1 MADKPLTLAEATDRA
16 KALRQQLN
24 QYSHEYYVQDKPSVE
39 DYVYDRLY
47 KELVDI
53 ETEFPDLITADS
65 PTQRVGGKILQGF
78 EKVTHDIQMYSL
90 NDGFSKEDIYD
101 FDERVR
107 KLAGGPV
114 TYCCELKIDGLA
126 ISLKYENG
134 KFVQGATRGDGTVG
148 ENITENLKTVKSIPL
163 ELKKPISIEV
173 RGECY
178 MPKQSFVN
186 LNKEREEAGQD
197 VFANPRNA
205 AAGSLRQLDTSIVSK
220 RNLNTF
226 LYTVADFGPMTA
238 QTQFDALNEL
248 SEIGLRTNPEKTL
261 CQSIDEVWAYIEEYH
276 EKRVDLPYEIDGI
289 VIKVNEFSVQDELGF
304 TVKAPRWAIAYKF
317 PPEEAQTVVE
327 AIEWTI
333 GRTGV
338 VTPTAVMQP
347 VRVAGSTVS
356 RASLHNADFIAMKDI
371 RLNDTVIIYK
381 AGDIIPEVAQ
391 VLTEKRAADSQPY
404 EIPTHCPVCDSELV
418 HLDEEVALRCINPK
432 CPAQIKEGLNHFV
445 SRNAMNIDGLG
456 PRVLEQMYDK
466 HLVADV
472 ADLYFLTKEQLM
484 TLDKIKEKSAN
495 NIFKAI
501 AASRDNSVERLIFGL
516 GIRHVGAKAAKILAE
531 HFGTLEAV
539 SHATKEEVV
548 ALDSIGE
555 TIADSLVTYF
565 ENEEV
570 HQLLDE
576 LKKAGVNFD
585 YKGIRS
591 SQLAAV
597 ESPFKD
603 KTVVLTGKL
612 THYTREEA
620 KEKIENLGGKVTGS
634 VSKKTDIVVAGEEA
648 GSKLTKAQDLGIAV
662 WDEQEMVSAIDESH
676 TTNSAEQ

>member
-47 KELVDI
+47 QELVDI

-472 ADLYFLTKEQLM
+472 ADLYFLTEEQLM

>member
-472 ADLYFLTKEQLM
+472 ADLYFLTEEQLM

>member
-1 MADKPLTLAEATDRA
+1 MEQPLTLAQAIEQA
-16 KALRQQLN
+16 KELRIKLN
-24 QYSHEYYVQDKPSVE
+24 QYSHEYYVADQPTVE

-78 EKVTHDIQMYSL
+78 EKVTHDVQMYSL

-101 FDERVR
+101 FDERVQ
-107 KLAGGPV
+107 KLAGRAV
-114 TYCCELKIDGLA
+114 SYCCELKIDGLA

-134 KFVQGATRGDGTVG
+134 QFVQGATRGDGTVG
-148 ENITENLKTVKSIPL
+148 ENITENLKTIKSIPL

-178 MPKQSFVN
+178 MPKQSFVD
-186 LNKEREEAGQD
+186 LNQAREEAGQD
-197 VFANPRNA
+197 IFANPRNA
-205 AAGSLRQLDTSIVSK
+205 AAGSLRQLDTSIVAK

-238 QTQFDALNEL
+238 QTQADALNEL
-248 SEIGLRTNPEKTL
+248 AEIGLRTNPERKL
-261 CQSIDEVWAYIEEYH
+261 CQTIDDVWAYIEEYH
-276 EKRVDLPYEIDGI
+276 EKRAELPYEIDGI
-289 VIKVNEFSVQDELGF
+289 VIKVNDFSVQDELGF

-317 PPEEAQTVVE
+317 PPEEAKTVIE
-327 AIEWTI
+327 EIEWTI

-338 VTPTAVMQP
+338 VTPTAVMTP
-347 VRVAGSTVS
+347 VRVAGTTVS
-356 RASLHNADFIAMKDI
+356 RASLHNPDFIEMKDI

-391 VLTEKRAADSQPY
+391 VVLDDRAEDSRPY
-404 EIPTHCPVCDSELV
+404 QVPTHCPVCASELV

-456 PRVLEQMYDK
+456 PRVLAQMYDK
-466 HLVADV
+466 ELVADV
-472 ADLYFLTKEQLM
+472 ADLYFLDEDQLM

-495 NIFKAI
+495 NIYTAI
-501 AASRDNSVERLIFGL
+501 QASKENSVERLIFGL

-531 HFGTLEAV
+531 HFGDLKRISQA
-539 SHATKEEVV
+539 KQEEVV
-548 ALDSIGE
+548 ALESMGE

-570 HQLLDE
+570 HELMDE
-576 LKKAGVNFD
+576 LTKAGVNFE
-585 YKGIRS
+585 YKGVRT
-591 SQLAAV
+591 SQLEAV

-634 VSKKTDIVVAGEEA
+634 VSKKTDLVVAGAEA
-648 GSKLTKAQDLGIAV
+648 GSKLTKAEQLGIEV
-662 WDEQEMVSAIDESH
+662 WDEQQMVSAIDESFVK
-676 TTNSAEQ
+676 ED

>member
-1 MADKPLTLAEATDRA
+1 MADQPLTLAEATE
-16 KALRQQLN
+16 KAQELRTQLN
-24 QYSHEYYVQDKPSVE
+24 HYSHEYYVEDKPTVE

-47 KELVDI
+47 KELLDI
-53 ETEFPDLITADS
+53 ETNYPDLITADS

-78 EKVTHDIQMYSL
+78 EKVTHDVQMFSL
-90 NDGFSKEDIYD
+90 NDGFSKEDIFD
-101 FDERVR
+101 FDERVQ
-107 KLAGGPV
+107 KLAGKQVG
-114 TYCCELKIDGLA
+114 YCCELKIDGLA
-126 ISLKYENG
+126 IALKYENG

-163 ELKKPISIEV
+163 ELKKPISVEV

-205 AAGSLRQLDTSIVSK
+205 AAGSLRQLDTSMVAK

-248 SEIGLRTNPEKTL
+248 SEIGLRTNPEKKL
-261 CQSIDEVWAYIEEYH
+261 CATIEDVWAYIEEYH
-276 EKRVDLPYEIDGI
+276 EKRTDLPYEIDGI
-289 VIKVNEFSVQDELGF
+289 VIKVNDFTVQDELGF

-327 AIEWTI
+327 EIEWTI

-347 VRVAGSTVS
+347 VRVAGTTVS

-391 VLTEKRAADSQPY
+391 VLTDQRSDDSQPY

-432 CPAQIKEGLNHFV
+432 CPAQIKEGLNHYV

-466 HLVADV
+466 QLVADV
-472 ADLYFLTKEQLM
+472 ADLYFLTQEQLM

-495 NIFKAI
+495 NIYQAI
-501 AASRDNSVERLIFGL
+501 AASRENSVERLIFGL
-516 GIRHVGAKAAKILAE
+516 GIRHVGGKAAKVLAE
-531 HFGTLEAV
+531 HFGDLRAI
-539 SHATKEEVV
+539 SKATKEDVV
-548 ALDSIGE
+548 ALDSMGE
-555 TIADSLVTYF
+555 IIADSLVTYF
-565 ENEEV
+565 DNDEV
-570 HQLLDE
+570 HELMDE
-576 LKKAGVNFD
+576 LTKAGVNFE
-585 YKGIRS
+585 YKGIRT

-648 GSKLTKAQDLGIAV
+648 GSKLTKAQDLGVTV
-662 WDEQEMVSAIDESH
+662 WNEQEMVEALD
-676 TTNSAEQ
+676 NSFTKEAE